1 MKPTLFLTFLFM
13 AGLVVAL
20 MVTLQQLHDTRESL
34 KEAEYNLASGAFICQ
49 PSKLPISPYD
59 HRY

>member
-1 MKPTLFLTFLFM
+1 M